1 MSEIVI
7 STRRLTR
14 YFGRKC
20 AVDQVDLAIPRGSV
34 FALMGRNGS
43 GKTTIIRMLLGLL
56 APTRG
61 SAQVLGCDSARLTA
75 ETRARIGYL
84 TESHFVYG
92 WMRVRECAAFQ
103 AGCFPK
109 WNQKVFDA
117 VIDYFGLDTNA
128 KASGLSR
135 GERAGLS
142 LAMTLG
148 PEPELL
154 VLDDPALGLDPV
166 ARRALVEAMLAVTA
180 NKERTILFSSH
191 LLDDVERVADHLA
204 ILDRSVLRVQC
215 PVDEFRERVGR
226 WVLTFAGRPPTLPP
240 IRGLIHSRIAGH
252 ELYATIANP
261 HDETETELRA
271 SGAASVVRGPLSLD
285 QAVIDYLSDRHR
297 RTSLLTSVS
306 PAAAETDTDEA
317 LVSIPS
323 PSGGGPADLRT

>member
-1 MSEIVI
+1 MNDIVI
-7 STRRLTR
+7 STRGLTR

-20 AVDQVDLAIPRGSV
+20 AVNQVDLAVPRGSV

-61 SAQVLGCDSARLTA
+61 SAQVLGCDSTQLTA
-75 ETRARIGYL
+75 LARSRIGYL

-92 WMRVRECAAFQ
+92 GMRVRECAAFQ
-103 AGCFPK
+103 SGCFPR

-117 VIDYFGLDTNA
+117 VVDYFGLETEA
-128 KASGLSR
+128 KAGSLSR
-135 GERAGLS
+135 GERAGLC
-142 LAMTLG
+142 LAMTLA

-180 NKERTILFSSH
+180 DKERTILFSSH

-204 ILDRSVLRVQC
+204 ILDRSILRVHC
-215 PVDEFRERVGR
+215 PVDEFRERIAR
-226 WVLTFAGRPPTLPP
+226 FVLAFEGPPPLAPP

-252 ELYATIANP
+252 ELHVTIADP
-261 HDETETELRA
+261 DGQTERELQA
-271 SGAASVVRGPLSLD
+271 AGATTVHRSPLALD

-297 RTSLLTSVS
+297 RTSLLTTVASV
-306 PAAAETDTDEA
+306 PPEAEREESFVTSTPDRSE
-317 LVSIPS
+317 P
-323 PSGGGPADLRT
+323 

>member
-1 MSEIVI
+1 
-7 STRRLTR
+7 
-14 YFGRKC
+14 
-20 AVDQVDLAIPRGSV
+20 
-34 FALMGRNGS
+34 
-43 GKTTIIRMLLGLL
+43 MLLGLL

-75 ETRARIGYL
+75 GVRARIGYL

-103 AGCFPK
+103 AGCFPR

-117 VIDYFGLDTNA
+117 VIDYFGLDANA
-128 KASGLSR
+128 KAGSLSR
-135 GERAGLS
+135 GERAGLC

-180 NKERTILFSSH
+180 DKERTILFSSH

-204 ILDRSVLRVQC
+204 ILDRSVLRVHC
-215 PVDEFRERVGR
+215 PVDEFRDRVGR
-226 WVLTFAGRPPTLPP
+226 WVLTFEGRSPVLPA
-240 IRGLIHSRIAGH
+240 IRGLIHSQIAGH
-252 ELYATIANP
+252 ELHVTVANP
-261 HDETETELRA
+261 SEQSEVELRA
-271 SGAASVVRGPLSLD
+271 SGAASIVRAPLSLD

-297 RTSLLTSVS
+297 RTSLLTTVS
-306 PAAAETDTDEA
+306 PAGEDSDKDEA
-317 LVSIPS
+317 LVSS
-323 PSGGGPADLRT
+323 PLPLGEG